1 MEKDALFNWQSLEDI
16 LTRAKDK
23 SSVAMIFHSIEG
35 LFEDWQHI
43 SLIGNTIWSSQLAD
57 LANSISHKRENDK
70 KKKIKDIC
78 KALYNGMN

>member
-16 LTRAKDK
+16 LARAKDK
-23 SSVAMIFHSIEG
+23 SSVTTIFHSIEG

-43 SLIGNTIWSSQLAD
+43 SLTGNTIWSSQLAD
-57 LANSISHKRENDK
+57 LANSISHKRENDQK
-70 KKKIKDIC
+70 KNKDIC